1 MFLRRL
7 ETMKKVAIVLLLQ
20 AAVGFLGLAGQ
31 GLASEQEVINSI
43 VDARSAIKQ
52 FALPSAKLP
61 DLNEEKAY
69 ALQKQLSDKLVSMS
83 QAIGGFK
90 AGLTSEAGQQKFGV
104 KSALLGPLFKPGEL
118 GPDAVV
124 NAKDFVKLFVETEI
138 GYIPGA
144 KIDKPVADVDALKKL
159 IKEVCPAIE
168 LPDLRFDD
176 LKGIKGTDLIVD
188 AVSSSKYIV
197 GTRIP
202 SDSIDVGQVTVTL
215 TVDGNVVNQ
224 GKADDVMGDQWKAL
238 LWLVNGAIS
247 RGYVIEPG
255 QVLITGAMG
264 NMIPGK
270 PGPYQGDW
278 GKLGKISWTIK

>member
-1 MFLRRL
+1 MR
-7 ETMKKVAIVLLLQ
+7 KVVAMVLLLQ
-20 AAVGFLGLAGQ
+20 AAVGFLWLAGQ
-31 GLASEQEVINSI
+31 GLASEQDIINSI
-43 VDARSAIKQ
+43 VDARSAIKP

-69 ALQKQLSDKLVSMS
+69 ALQKQLSDKLASKS

-124 NAKDFVKLFVETEI
+124 NAKDFVRLFVETEI
-138 GYIPGA
+138 AYIPGT

-176 LKGIKGTDLIVD
+176 LKGLKGTDLIVD

-197 GTRIP
+197 GKRIP
-202 SDSIDVGQVTVTL
+202 SDSVDVSQVTVTL
-215 TVDGNVVNQ
+215 TLDGNVVNQ

-255 QVLITGAMG
+255 QILITGAMG

-270 PGPYQGDW
+270 PGSYQGDW

>member
-1 MFLRRL
+1 
-7 ETMKKVAIVLLLQ
+7 MKKVVAMVLLLQ
-20 AAVGFLGLAGQ
+20 AAVGFLWLAGQ
-31 GLASEQEVINSI
+31 GLASEQDIINSI
-43 VDARSAIKQ
+43 VDARSAIKP

-69 ALQKQLSDKLVSMS
+69 ALQKQLSDKLASKS

-124 NAKDFVKLFVETEI
+124 NTKDFVRLFVETEI
-138 GYIPGA
+138 GYIPGTR
-144 KIDKPVADVDALKKL
+144 IDKPVADVDALKKL
-159 IKEVCPAIE
+159 IKEVCSAIE

-176 LKGIKGTDLIVD
+176 LKGLKGTDLIVD

-197 GTRIP
+197 GKRMP
-202 SDSIDVGQVTVTL
+202 SDSVDVSQVTVTL
-215 TVDGNVVNQ
+215 TLDGNVVNQ

-255 QVLITGAMG
+255 QILITGAMG

-270 PGPYQGDW
+270 PGSYQGDW